1 MVLPFTGISRN
12 TLGSEDSSAASAASE
27 SPSSVSQTS
36 QSCSAGCRQE
46 MASVT
51 AMLQDLFLNLVLQPW
66 LLHLI
71 YQVTDGVV
79 LGVDRLEALDLGTDD
94 S

>member
-12 TLGSEDSSAASAASE
+12 TLGSEDSSAASE
-27 SPSSVSQTS
+27 SPSSVSQAY

-51 AMLQDLFLNLVLQPW
+51 AMLQDLFLNLVLQTW

-79 LGVDRLEALDLGTDD
+79 VGVDRLDALDLGTDD